1 MRQNPNQGT
10 YGGQPRR
17 RGFNPRLLILAAFA
31 AYGLYYYFSNRTV
44 DPYTGEKVL
53 IDKNIDAEQEE
64 ALGLQAFEQVL
75 QQEQPVDPNSQISQ
89 QIRTIAARL
98 VDKVDEVEGALA
110 AERGLQPGNFAKD
123 FDWQVVVLNSQ
134 QANAFALPG
143 GKMAVYTGLVPVAQ
157 NADGMAVVMGHEIA
171 HALMRHGAQRMSRG
185 KLEQVAQMG
194 AAVGGVDPGIQQAVF
209 SAYGV
214 TSQLPYARGHES
226 QADEVGL
233 MLMAAAC
240 FNPAEAV
247 PLWQRMSQMA
257 GGNSGPEFASTHP
270 SPESRI
276 QHLQSLIPK
285 AEEYKQRFC
294 TDPNA
299 TASSGNSF

>member
-1 MRQNPNQGT
+1 MNQDPMGNRQSRGR
-10 YGGQPRR
+10 GG
-17 RGFNPRLLILAAFA
+17 GLRLLVVGALLL
-31 AYGLYYYFSNRTV
+31 YGAYYYFSNRTV
-44 DPYTGEKVL
+44 DPYTGEQVL
-53 IDKNIDAEQEE
+53 IDKTLDAEQES
-64 ALGLQAFEQVL
+64 ALGLQAYREIL
-75 QQEQPVDPNSQISQ
+75 SQERPVDPNSEIARQI
-89 QIRTIAARL
+89 TGIATRL
-98 VDKVDEVEGALA
+98 IDKVDEVERDLA
-110 AERGLQPGNFAKD
+110 AERGIEARNFAAG
-123 FDWQVVVLNSQ
+123 FDWTVNVIQSD

-143 GKMAVYTGLVPVAQ
+143 GKMAVYTGLVPIAQ